1 MRQREKN
8 FFCKTRFAFAAFDRS
23 KAEYYLNAG
32 IGGKPAVN
40 RNGDAGD
47 KSRRVIIQQE
57 IQRAEQVLWFAE
69 PAHRRMVKN
78 FFGACSGIPLLVKKK
93 PPVLIGDKE
102 ARRHCIDA
110 DTIFRKMHRKPLCK
124 IDDCRF
130 RAGIGGNLGERPV
143 GVHGRNI

>member
-1 MRQREKN
+1 MRYALCDEQKAKSESRSSVVLFARERMRQREKN

-57 IQRAEQVLWFAE
+57 I
-69 PAHRRMVKN
+69 
-78 FFGACSGIPLLVKKK
+78 
-93 PPVLIGDKE
+93 
-102 ARRHCIDA
+102 
-110 DTIFRKMHRKPLCK
+110 
-124 IDDCRF
+124 
-130 RAGIGGNLGERPV
+130 
-143 GVHGRNI
+143 